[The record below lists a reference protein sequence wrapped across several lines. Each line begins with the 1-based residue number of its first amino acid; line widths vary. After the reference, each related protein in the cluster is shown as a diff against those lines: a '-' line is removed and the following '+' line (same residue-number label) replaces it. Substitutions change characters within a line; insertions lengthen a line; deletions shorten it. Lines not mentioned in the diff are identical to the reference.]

1 MPAMN
6 WLLRW
11 AGPRLAIHGEQTCFD
26 RRRLFIV
33 PTGAGAAY
41 GALLLVLLLVAM
53 NYNNSMV
60 FAFTFLL
67 AAVGANAMW
76 QTHRNL
82 LGLCVTLRPPD
93 EAFAQRPTALRLQLE
108 AGGGTRRALEIE
120 FEPRA
125 SDSPAILVTAS
136 GNTHATLHLPA
147 MRRGLQPLPV
157 VRIATRYPLGLF
169 RAWSLLPFSTRVLVY
184 PQPADHAPALPS
196 APATGGAQAGS
207 GANEE
212 DFDGLRAYHPT
223 DPPRRIAWR
232 ASARSDSLL
241 SKSMHAGAAQHVW
254 LDWHALQGRDAEE
267 RLSILCRWILD
278 AERLG
283 LRYGLRLPQRTL
295 DPDRGTAHRRECL
308 RLLALYGGVA

>member
-1 MPAMN
+1 MN

-11 AGPRLAIHGEQTCFD
+11 AGPRLAISGEKTCFD
-26 RRRLFIV
+26 RRRLFIL
-33 PTGAGAAY
+33 PSEAGAAY

-67 AAVGANAMW
+67 AAIGANAMW

-82 LGLCVTLRPPD
+82 LGLCVTLHPPY
-93 EAFAQRPTALRLQLE
+93 EVFAQQPSALRLQLE
-108 AGGGTRRALEIE
+108 GGDRARHALEIE
-120 FEPRA
+120 FEPRTPHSPATLATA
-125 SDSPAILVTAS
+125 SDSTQ
-136 GNTHATLHLPA
+136 ATLQLPS

-184 PQPADHAPALPS
+184 PQPAKHAPALPS
-196 APATGGAQAGS
+196 APDTGSAQARS
-207 GANEE
+207 GTNEE

-241 SKSMHAGAAQHVW
+241 SKSMHAGAAPRVW
-254 LDWHALQGRDAEE
+254 LDWHALQSHDPEE

-283 LRYGLRLPQRTL
+283 LRYGLRLPRRTL
-295 DPDRGTAHRRECL
+295 EPNRGTAHRRECL
-308 RLLALYGGVA
+308 RLLALYGDAA